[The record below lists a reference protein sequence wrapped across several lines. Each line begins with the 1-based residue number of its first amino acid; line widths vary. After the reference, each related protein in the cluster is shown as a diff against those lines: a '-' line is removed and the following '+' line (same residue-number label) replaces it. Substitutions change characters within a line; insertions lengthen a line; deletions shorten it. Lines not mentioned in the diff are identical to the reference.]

1 MLCNFMR
8 RSRQPAYALRAS
20 CGPLPAR
27 KLARDKPAPSG
38 SNAAMHDLDDLDRRL
53 IAALRE
59 DARMPI
65 TRLAAVLKV
74 SRTTAQA
81 RLDRL
86 LESGTVL
93 GFTIRARQASDQVRA
108 VMMIEIEGRSTTAII
123 KRLRGFPELAALH
136 TTNGGWDLVAEI
148 TAASLADFDRILRE
162 VRQID
167 GVLNSETSLLLTS
180 L

>member
-1 MLCNFMR
+1 M
-8 RSRQPAYALRAS
+8 YE
-20 CGPLPAR
+20 
-27 KLARDKPAPSG
+27 
-38 SNAAMHDLDDLDRRL
+38 LDELDRRL

-65 TRLAAVLKV
+65 TRLSATLKI

-86 LESGTVL
+86 LDSGAVL
-93 GFTIRARQASDQVRA
+93 GFTIRARQDRDSIRA
-108 VMMIEIEGRSTTAII
+108 IMMIEIEGRSTSQII
-123 KRLRGFPELAALH
+123 RRLRGFPELVALH

-148 TAASLADFDRILRE
+148 QAASIGEFDRILRE
-162 VRQID
+162 VRQIE
-167 GVLNSETSLLLTS
+167 GVLNSETSLLLSS

>member
-1 MLCNFMR
+1 M
-8 RSRQPAYALRAS
+8 Q
-20 CGPLPAR
+20 
-27 KLARDKPAPSG
+27 
-38 SNAAMHDLDDLDRRL
+38 DLDNLDRQL
-53 IAALRE
+53 IAALRR

-65 TRLAAVLKV
+65 TRLAAVLGV

-86 LESGTVL
+86 LESGAVL
-93 GFTIRARQASDQVRA
+93 GFTVRARQDADALRA
-108 VMMIEIEGRSTTAII
+108 IMMIEIEGRSTSAVI
-123 KRLRGFPELAALH
+123 KRLRGYPEIVALH

-148 TAASLADFDRILRE
+148 VTGNLADFDRILRE
-162 VRQID
+162 IRQVD

>member
-1 MLCNFMR
+1 M
-8 RSRQPAYALRAS
+8 Q
-20 CGPLPAR
+20 
-27 KLARDKPAPSG
+27 
-38 SNAAMHDLDDLDRRL
+38 DLDNLDRQL
-53 IAALRE
+53 IAALRR

-65 TRLAAVLKV
+65 TRLAAVLGV

-86 LESGTVL
+86 LESGAVL
-93 GFTIRARQASDQVRA
+93 GFTVRARQDADALRA
-108 VMMIEIEGRSTTAII
+108 IMMIEIEGRSTAAVI
-123 KRLRGFPELAALH
+123 KRLRGYPEIVALH

-148 TAASLADFDRILRE
+148 VTGNLADFDRILRE
-162 VRQID
+162 IRQVD

>member
-1 MLCNFMR
+1 
-8 RSRQPAYALRAS
+8 
-20 CGPLPAR
+20 
-27 KLARDKPAPSG
+27 
-38 SNAAMHDLDDLDRRL
+38 MHNLDDLDRRL

-65 TRLAAVLKV
+65 TRLAAKLKV

-86 LESGTVL
+86 LGSGAVL
-93 GFTIRARQASDQVRA
+93 GFTIRARRDGNSLRA
-108 VMMIEIEGRSTTAII
+108 IMMIEIEGRSTTTVT
-123 KRLRGFPELAALH
+123 KKLRGFPEIVTLH

-148 TAASLADFDRILRE
+148 VAGTIADFDRILRE
-162 VRQID
+162 IRQIE
-167 GVLNSETSLLLTS
+167 GVLNSETSLLLSS

>member
-1 MLCNFMR
+1 
-8 RSRQPAYALRAS
+8 
-20 CGPLPAR
+20 
-27 KLARDKPAPSG
+27 
-38 SNAAMHDLDDLDRRL
+38 MHELDDLDRRL

-93 GFTIRARQASDQVRA
+93 GFTIRARQANDQVRA

-148 TAASLADFDRILRE
+148 TAASLGDFDRILRE
-162 VRQID
+162 VRQIE
-167 GVLNSETSLLLTS
+167 GVLNSETSLLLSS

>member
-1 MLCNFMR
+1 M
-8 RSRQPAYALRAS
+8 YE
-20 CGPLPAR
+20 
-27 KLARDKPAPSG
+27 
-38 SNAAMHDLDDLDRRL
+38 LDDLDRRL

-86 LESGTVL
+86 LDSGAVL
-93 GFTIRARQASDQVRA
+93 GFTIRARHDRNSIRA
-108 VMMIEIEGRSTTAII
+108 IMMIEIEGRSTSQII
-123 KRLRGFPELAALH
+123 RRLRGFPELIALH
-136 TTNGGWDLVAEI
+136 TTNGGWDMIAEI
-148 TAASLADFDRILRE
+148 EAAGIGDFDRILRE
-162 VRQID
+162 VRQIE
-167 GVLNSETSLLLTS
+167 GVLNSETSLLLSS

>member
-1 MLCNFMR
+1 M
-8 RSRQPAYALRAS
+8 YE
-20 CGPLPAR
+20 
-27 KLARDKPAPSG
+27 
-38 SNAAMHDLDDLDRRL
+38 LDELDRRL

-86 LESGTVL
+86 LDSGAVL
-93 GFTIRARQASDQVRA
+93 GFTIRARHDRNSIRA
-108 VMMIEIEGRSTTAII
+108 IMMIEIEGRSTSQII
-123 KRLRGFPELAALH
+123 RRLRGFPELIALH
-136 TTNGGWDLVAEI
+136 TTNGGWDMIAEI
-148 TAASLADFDRILRE
+148 EAAGIGDFDRILRE
-162 VRQID
+162 VRQIE
-167 GVLNSETSLLLTS
+167 GVLNSETSLLLSS

>member
-1 MLCNFMR
+1 M
-8 RSRQPAYALRAS
+8 YE
-20 CGPLPAR
+20 
-27 KLARDKPAPSG
+27 
-38 SNAAMHDLDDLDRRL
+38 LDDLDRRL

-86 LESGTVL
+86 LDSGAVL
-93 GFTIRARQASDQVRA
+93 GFTIRARHDRSSIRA
-108 VMMIEIEGRSTTAII
+108 IMMIEIEGRSTSQII
-123 KRLRGFPELAALH
+123 RRLRGFPELIALH
-136 TTNGGWDLVAEI
+136 TTNGGWDMIAEI
-148 TAASLADFDRILRE
+148 EAAGIGDFDRILRE
-162 VRQID
+162 VRQIE
-167 GVLNSETSLLLTS
+167 GVLNSETSLLLSS

>member
-1 MLCNFMR
+1 M
-8 RSRQPAYALRAS
+8 Q
-20 CGPLPAR
+20 
-27 KLARDKPAPSG
+27 
-38 SNAAMHDLDDLDRRL
+38 DLDNLDRQL
-53 IAALRE
+53 IAALRR

-65 TRLAAVLKV
+65 TRLAAVLGV

-86 LESGTVL
+86 LESGAVL
-93 GFTIRARQASDQVRA
+93 GFTVRARQDADALRA
-108 VMMIEIEGRSTTAII
+108 IMMIEIEGRSTSAVI
-123 KRLRGFPELAALH
+123 KRLRGYPEIVALH

-148 TAASLADFDRILRE
+148 VTGNLTDFDRILRE
-162 VRQID
+162 IRQVD

>member
-1 MLCNFMR
+1 M
-8 RSRQPAYALRAS
+8 YE
-20 CGPLPAR
+20 
-27 KLARDKPAPSG
+27 
-38 SNAAMHDLDDLDRRL
+38 LDDLDRRL

-86 LESGTVL
+86 LDSGAVL
-93 GFTIRARQASDQVRA
+93 GFTIRARHDRNSIRA
-108 VMMIEIEGRSTTAII
+108 IMMIEIEGRSTSQII
-123 KRLRGFPELAALH
+123 RRLRGFPELIALH
-136 TTNGGWDLVAEI
+136 TTNGGWDMVAEI
-148 TAASLADFDRILRE
+148 EAAGIGDFDRILRE
-162 VRQID
+162 VRQIE
-167 GVLNSETSLLLTS
+167 GVLNSETSLLLSS

>member
-1 MLCNFMR
+1 M
-8 RSRQPAYALRAS
+8 YE
-20 CGPLPAR
+20 
-27 KLARDKPAPSG
+27 
-38 SNAAMHDLDDLDRRL
+38 LDELDRRL

-86 LESGTVL
+86 LDSGAVL
-93 GFTIRARQASDQVRA
+93 GFTIRARHDRTSIRA
-108 VMMIEIEGRSTTAII
+108 IMMIEIEGRSTSQII
-123 KRLRGFPELAALH
+123 RRLRGFPELIALH
-136 TTNGGWDLVAEI
+136 TTNGGWDMIAEI
-148 TAASLADFDRILRE
+148 EAAGIGDFDRILRE
-162 VRQID
+162 VRQIE
-167 GVLNSETSLLLTS
+167 GVLNSETSLLLSS

>member
-1 MLCNFMR
+1 M
-8 RSRQPAYALRAS
+8 Q
-20 CGPLPAR
+20 
-27 KLARDKPAPSG
+27 
-38 SNAAMHDLDDLDRRL
+38 DLDNLDRQL
-53 IAALRE
+53 IAALRR

-65 TRLAAVLKV
+65 TRLAAVLGV

-86 LESGTVL
+86 LESGAVL
-93 GFTIRARQASDQVRA
+93 GFTVRARQDADALRA
-108 VMMIEIEGRSTTAII
+108 IMMIEIEGRSTAAVI
-123 KRLRGFPELAALH
+123 KRLRGYPEIVALH

-148 TAASLADFDRILRE
+148 VTSNLTDFDRILRE
-162 VRQID
+162 IRQVD

>member
-1 MLCNFMR
+1 M
-8 RSRQPAYALRAS
+8 YE
-20 CGPLPAR
+20 
-27 KLARDKPAPSG
+27 
-38 SNAAMHDLDDLDRRL
+38 LDELDRRL

-86 LESGTVL
+86 LDSGAVL
-93 GFTIRARQASDQVRA
+93 GFTIRARHDRNSIRA
-108 VMMIEIEGRSTTAII
+108 IMMIEIEGRSTSQII
-123 KRLRGFPELAALH
+123 RRLRGFPELLALH
-136 TTNGGWDLVAEI
+136 TTNGGWDMIAEI
-148 TAASLADFDRILRE
+148 EAAGIGDFDRILRE
-162 VRQID
+162 VRQIE
-167 GVLNSETSLLLTS
+167 GVLNSETSLLLSS

>member
-1 MLCNFMR
+1 
-8 RSRQPAYALRAS
+8 
-20 CGPLPAR
+20 
-27 KLARDKPAPSG
+27 
-38 SNAAMHDLDDLDRRL
+38 
-53 IAALRE
+53 
-59 DARMPI
+59 MPI

-93 GFTIRARQASDQVRA
+93 GFTIRARQANDQVRA

-123 KRLRGFPELAALH
+123 KRLRGFPELSSLH

-148 TAASLADFDRILRE
+148 TAASLGDFDRILRE
-162 VRQID
+162 VRQIE
-167 GVLNSETSLLLTS
+167 GVLNSETSLLLSS

>member
-1 MLCNFMR
+1 M
-8 RSRQPAYALRAS
+8 YE
-20 CGPLPAR
+20 
-27 KLARDKPAPSG
+27 
-38 SNAAMHDLDDLDRRL
+38 LDELDRRL

-86 LESGTVL
+86 LDSGAVL
-93 GFTIRARQASDQVRA
+93 GFTIRARHDRSSIRA
-108 VMMIEIEGRSTTAII
+108 IMMIEIEGRSTSQII
-123 KRLRGFPELAALH
+123 RRLRGFPELIALH
-136 TTNGGWDLVAEI
+136 TTNGGWDMIAEI
-148 TAASLADFDRILRE
+148 EAAGIGDFDRILRE
-162 VRQID
+162 VRQIE
-167 GVLNSETSLLLTS
+167 GVLNSETSLLLSS

>member
-1 MLCNFMR
+1 MPGRGNR
-8 RSRQPAYALRAS
+8 
-20 CGPLPAR
+20 
-27 KLARDKPAPSG
+27 
-38 SNAAMHDLDDLDRRL
+38 NT
-53 IAALRE
+53 IAAAISPPSPIVSDTASRLLPLANSAPATTGPSADPPRP
-59 DARMPI
+59 MPI
-65 TRLAAVLKV
+65 TRLAAVLRI

-86 LESGTVL
+86 LESGAVL
-93 GFTIRARQASDQVRA
+93 GFTIRARQSNDQVRA

-162 VRQID
+162 VRQIE
-167 GVLNSETSLLLTS
+167 GVLNSETSLLLSS

>member
-1 MLCNFMR
+1 M
-8 RSRQPAYALRAS
+8 Y
-20 CGPLPAR
+20 
-27 KLARDKPAPSG
+27 
-38 SNAAMHDLDDLDRRL
+38 DLDDLDRRL

-86 LESGTVL
+86 LDSGAVL
-93 GFTIRARQASDQVRA
+93 GFTIRARHDRSSIRA
-108 VMMIEIEGRSTTAII
+108 IMMIEIEGRSTSQII
-123 KRLRGFPELAALH
+123 RRLRGFPELIALH
-136 TTNGGWDLVAEI
+136 TTNGGWDMIAEI
-148 TAASLADFDRILRE
+148 EAAGIGDFDRILRE
-162 VRQID
+162 VRQIE
-167 GVLNSETSLLLTS
+167 GVLNSETSLLLSS